1 MKAFGFVAFNLSGKK
16 KLDTV
21 KTWSLSEAKREIQQ
35 RELYLASIRIK
46 LWSKP
51 FLIFLKSQKNFS
63 FLGKRLGYS

>member
-35 RELYLASIRIK
+35 RRFSLASIIIR
-46 LWSKP
+46 LWLKP
-51 FLIFLKSQKNFS
+51 FLIFKDLKEFFFS
-63 FLGKRLGYS
+63 G